1 MDCLRQA
8 YPAVP
13 DHFLETAL
21 IKAELDVIDALGLL
35 RLDFGEPSDDGR
47 ILDC

>member
-8 YPAVP
+8 YPTVP

-21 IKAELDVIDALGLL
+21 VMAELDVIDALGLL
-35 RLDFGEPSDDGR
+35 RLDFGDPSDEGR
-47 ILDC
+47 TFEC